1 MREVKISEA
10 IIKLSE
16 LLRKKYNSIN
26 KTKVIISITIMAWNI
41 SLFSDEEKE
50 TVRQMLIKSLP
61 EEISEEGSDI
71 LLNSIDNLIRDK
83 KKLYPHVR
91 EYILT
96 YDLSFRRGDMT
107 LSVGSAPVGKEIRK
121 NITLDKL

>member
-16 LLRKKYNSIN
+16 SLRKKYNSIN

-41 SLFSDEEKE
+41 SLFPDEEKE

-71 LLNSIDNLIRDK
+71 LLNSIDNLIREK

-107 LSVGSAPVGKEIRK
+107 LSVESAPVGKEIRK
-121 NITLDKL
+121 K